1 MNYCR
6 SLFGMLTCM
15 VDAVAT
21 ETVNMTA
28 LFKFTDTNIRILVV
42 IRRGVC
48 VVTKLDGDTDQ
59 VVDMTVV
66 TTETVWR
73 DVMSKERTAVAAH
86 LTGELSVDT
95 GITKLGTF
103 FSYFDTEV

>member
-1 MNYCR
+1 
-6 SLFGMLTCM
+6 M

-21 ETVNMTA
+21 ETVTLSA
-28 LFKFTDTNIRILVV
+28 LFKFTDTNVMLLVIIRQ
-42 IRRGVC
+42 GVC
-48 VVTKLDGDTDQ
+48 VVTKVEDTDQ

-66 TTETVWR
+66 TTEPVWR
-73 DVMSKERTAVAAH
+73 DVMGKQRTAVAAH

-103 FSYFDTEV
+103 FSYFDTEI